1 MPLVIFS
8 LNILHL
14 ISLNLQRLFLLSCSN
29 LLVIHSSSF
38 CLYILVSHCF
48 LLLLMLSKC
57 FVWLVSR
64 WNLFEWFSCSWINH
78 RNLINGGNSWSL
90 FNWVRLNAMLL
101 LYWLLDFIF
110 HFVSIFRKLTWL
122 ISAYFLF
129 SFL

>member
-14 ISLNLQRLFLLSCSN
+14 ISLNLQRLFLLSCSD
-29 LLVIHSSSF
+29 LFVIHSSSF
-38 CLYILVSHCF
+38 CFYILVSHCF

-64 WNLFEWFSCSWINH
+64 WNLFERFCSCRINH
-78 RNLINGGNSWSL
+78 RNLINGRNSWSL
-90 FNWVRLNAMLL
+90 FNRVRLNAMLL
-101 LYWLLDFIF
+101 LCWFLNLIF
-110 HFVSIFRKLTWL
+110 HFVSIFRKLIWL
-122 ISAYFLF
+122 ICTNFLF